1 MLNHKSKRHLHQ
13 QPPTCPSSSSA
24 KTHPTDQMSMAVV
37 YSVAPN
43 ISSGAL

>member
-1 MLNHKSKRHLHQ
+1 ML
-13 QPPTCPSSSSA
+13 TCPRSSSA
-24 KTHPTDQMSMAVV
+24 KTQPTDHISIAVV